1 MEALW
6 KKCMKLGVR
15 QKIVRSV
22 ISGVILNTFLN
33 YKIVTLKLQWENAD
47 DFYKVP
53 KTQNGICWVSH
64 E

>member
-1 MEALW
+1 MEKMYETWSQTENCW
-6 KKCMKLGVR
+6 KC
-15 QKIVRSV
+15 